1 MRVSNLCLLS
11 LALAAATA
19 TATAADTNAVQIT
32 PAFLNALADEAR
44 TNNPALRAADARVDA
59 ARANERSVRTWEDPM
74 LRLGL
79 MGAERSMR
87 RDDGDLL
94 YGVEQKLPLWGKP
107 QAERRVA
114 QAETAVEQA
123 SVTNRFQQLR
133 RDLAKAVFAAAL
145 ADRTVEVSRQDFTWL
160 DLMLQA
166 TEQRYQTGDAT
177 QFDVLR
183 LQNERAQRS
192 NRLQTELQSLNHA
205 QVNLNRLL
213 GRNLNSPWPALK
225 LPPVA
230 GPVHFN
236 ERLVQFALRYEPEL
250 NMRRQEIKQAEANV
264 NVTRRARYPDVS
276 LGAETRD
283 YTGTGEFRQSM
294 VTLSL
299 NLPWGNRKRYAAAI
313 QREEAKLKST
323 QLDTADLELAL
334 RNEVHNLTVKIDAAR
349 REALLYR
356 DEILPRSRT
365 ALASVQAVWEAGRGS
380 FRDLLDARRMLVEAE
395 LMSARAVAEQ
405 YQMLSELILCCG
417 LGDLEALEMIDA
429 QPEKP
434 AEKESHEK

>member
-1 MRVSNLCLLS
+1 MVD
-11 LALAAATA
+11 LAVLPGLVARASAGA
-19 TATAADTNAVQIT
+19 DGDTNLVEVT
-32 PAFLNALADEAR
+32 PAFINQLAEEAR

-74 LRLGL
+74 ARLGL
-79 MGAERSMR
+79 MGAKRSMR

-114 QAETAVEQA
+114 QAETGVEQA

-133 RDLAKAVFAAAL
+133 RDLAKGVFAAAL
-145 ADRTVEVSRQDFTWL
+145 ADRTVEVSRQDLAWL
-160 DLMLQA
+160 DLTLQA

-177 QFDVLR
+177 QFDILR
-183 LQNERAQRS
+183 LQNERAQRT
-192 NRLQTELQSLNHA
+192 NRLQTELQSLSHA

-213 GRNLNSPWPALK
+213 ARDLNSPWPALK

-230 GPVHFN
+230 GPVQFN
-236 ERLVQFALRYEPEL
+236 ERLVQFALGYEPEL
-250 NMRRQEIKQAEANV
+250 NMRRQEIKQAEASV
-264 NVTRRARYPDVS
+264 DVARRARLPD
-276 LGAETRD
+276 LAAGAEVRQYSGD
-283 YTGTGEFRQSM
+283 ADFRQSM
-294 VTLSL
+294 ITLSV
-299 NLPWGNRKRYAAAI
+299 NLPWGNRRRYAAAV

-323 QLDTADLELAL
+323 RLDTADLELAL

-349 REALLYR
+349 REALLYH
-356 DEILPRSRT
+356 DEILPRSQT
-365 ALASVQAVWEAGRGS
+365 ALASVQAVWEVGRGS

-405 YQMLSELILCCG
+405 YQMLSELVLCCG
-417 LGDLEALEMIDA
+417 LGDLEALEMVGA
-429 QPEKP
+429 TPEIQTEEKKP
-434 AEKESHEK
+434 